1 MGGLEPF
8 GMTEHGVLDALFAAW
23 REASPAAHGCIDV
36 LRSARHGD
44 LPRWTAALA
53 QLPPLRP
60 SDVSFGATV
69 SAGRDKPLEAEER
82 RDLEQAL
89 RGLLPWR
96 KGPFDLFGVFVDAEW
111 RSHLKWARVAPHVE
125 LAGCRVLDVGCGNG
139 YYGWRMIEAGAESVT
154 GVDPSLLYTLQNAAV
169 GAYLG
174 LGRNLVL
181 PLRLEDLDVQ
191 QPFDVVFSMGVAYHR
206 RDPAD
211 HVRTL
216 ARHTH
221 DQSTV
226 VLESLVVDG
235 APLKPGRYA
244 AMRNVHVVPN
254 VALLRDWL
262 ADAGFRH
269 AELVDVSAT
278 TPAEQRATAWM
289 PYHSLADALDPSNPE
304 RTVEGYPAPRRA
316 VMIARR

>member
-1 MGGLEPF
+1 MSKPGALEP
-8 GMTEHGVLDALFAAW
+8 LFAAW
-23 REASPAAHGCIDV
+23 REASPVASGCIDV

-53 QLPPLRP
+53 QLPKLPP
-60 SDVSFGATV
+60 SRVSFGATV
-69 SAGRDKPLEAEER
+69 SASLGSEGEGIEPRQQ

-89 RGLLPWR
+89 RGLTPWR

-111 RSHLKWARVAPHVE
+111 RSHLKWARVAPHLE

-139 YYGWRMIEAGAESVT
+139 YYGWRMVEAGAASVI
-154 GVDPSLLYTLQNAAV
+154 GVDPSLLCTLQNAAI

-174 LGRNLVL
+174 HGRNLVL
-181 PLRLEDLDVQ
+181 PLPLEGLAVQ
-191 QPFDVVFSMGVAYHR
+191 QPFDVVFSMGVVYHC
-206 RDPAD
+206 RDPAA
-211 HVRTL
+211 HVRAL

-221 DQSTV
+221 AQSTV

-235 APLKPGRYA
+235 AALKPGRYA

-254 VALLRDWL
+254 AALLRDWL

-278 TPAEQRATAWM
+278 TPAEQRTTAWM
-289 PYHSLADALDPSNPE
+289 PYHSLADALDPANPE
-304 RTVEGYPAPRRA
+304 HTVEGYPAPRRA